1 MLSSSQSIR
10 DIAANQPSA
19 IALFE
24 RFEIDVCS
32 LADKSLREACSEL
45 HLSLDQVLEKLGEC
59 RGYENGSG
67 PSDPSALSCALLIQH
82 IVRVHH
88 RRVRQDL
95 PNLIRLAHKLAD
107 TNGKQA
113 PALKTVE
120 KLVEHLHQ
128 EMLSHI
134 RKEEEVLFP
143 FIVQMEEDSILAY
156 PPAHACFRSVSH
168 PVFMMVQEHESAN
181 SIMAEIRRS
190 AGDFTLPEGACP
202 THRALFDGLRGFETD
217 LQEHVHLEND
227 VLFPRSIQMEAEL
240 QRRQ

>member
-19 IALFE
+19 LALFE

-45 HLSLDQVLEKLGEC
+45 HLSLEQVLEKLGETH
-59 RGYENGSG
+59 GQENGSG
-67 PSDPSALSCALLIQH
+67 PSDPAGLSCALLIQQ

-95 PNLIRLAHKLAD
+95 PDLIRLAHKLTD

-120 KLVEHLHQ
+120 KLVEQFQQ

-143 FIVQMEEDSILAY
+143 FIVQMEEGSILAY

-168 PVFMMVQEHESAN
+168 PVFMLVQEHESAN
-181 SIMAEIRRS
+181 CIMKEIR
-190 AGDFTLPEGACP
+190 GCTGGFTIQEGACP
-202 THRALFDGLRGFETD
+202 THRALFDGLRAFETD
-217 LQEHVHLEND
+217 LQEHIHLEND

-240 QRRQ
+240 QRGK